1 MRRRRTLGQLSEA
14 IRAALVDIQRAPD
27 ERREAEAID
36 WLQDSISE
44 VVHLYGLEALD
55 GLNIKAPLA
64 ELTALQ
70 RAKATF

>member
-27 ERREAEAID
+27 EIRRSEAID

-55 GLNIKAPLA
+55 SLNVKAPLA
-64 ELTALQ
+64 TLEALQ
-70 RAKATF
+70 RARHH